1 MSEDARKYDLE
12 RRTYDFALRCREL
25 LRDQNWSPISWS
37 DVQQLLRSS
46 GSVAANFVEA
56 AEALSNDDFLYRI
69 RLCKKEAKESGL
81 WLRLLSDSNDLPQH
95 ASTRFLELGSETG
108 ELVRI
113 FAAII
118 RKRAAAP

>member
-1 MSEDARKYDLE
+1 MSVDEKKYELE
-12 RRTYDFALRCREL
+12 GRTYDFALRTREL
-25 LRDQNWSPISWS
+25 LKSLNWPPISWS

-56 AEALSNDDFLYRI
+56 AEALSSDDFLYRLRI
-69 RLCKKEAKESGL
+69 CKKEAKESGL
-81 WLRLLSDSNDLPQH
+81 WLRLLKDSNELPRE
-95 ASTRFLELGSETG
+95 TLEGFRQLQAEAG

-118 RKRAAAP
+118 RKRTTAA

>member
-1 MSEDARKYDLE
+1 MDAKEYNLE
-12 RRTYDFALRCREL
+12 KRTYDFAMSCRVFL
-25 LRDQNWSPISWS
+25 KARTWPPVAWA

-56 AEALSNDDFLYRI
+56 SEALSNDDFLYRVRI
-69 RLCKKEAKESGL
+69 CKKEAKESGL
-81 WLRLLSDSNDLPQH
+81 WLRLLGDCNELPPESMSRLRQ
-95 ASTRFLELGSETG
+95 LQSETA

-118 RKRAAAP
+118 KKRLATSK